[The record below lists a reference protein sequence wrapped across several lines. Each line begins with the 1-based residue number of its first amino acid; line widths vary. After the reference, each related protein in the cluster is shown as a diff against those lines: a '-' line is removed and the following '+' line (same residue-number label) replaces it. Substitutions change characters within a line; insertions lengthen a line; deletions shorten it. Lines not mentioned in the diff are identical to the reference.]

1 MRYPN
6 AFKGVSQIYKAELI
20 AILAVV
26 CTGIGAILAIFG
38 VGVADV
44 GSEAVGKGFAITGGL
59 FVIAT
64 AVLMIVSYILNI
76 IGVGN
81 AAKDESGFRS
91 AMIAIIIGIVASIVA
106 GIFSNKEVVCL
117 LAQLVSKI
125 CSNKEVVCLLA
136 QLVSKICD
144 ILVFWFCIGGIGNL
158 ADKLNDQVIS
168 DKADS
173 FIKLII
179 GIYVAGIVL
188 AIIGSFVKAGGF
200 LDGFIDVAGAVCSI
214 IAYLSYLSLLK
225 GARDMLAR

>member
-6 AFKGVSQIYKAELI
+6 AYKGVSQIYKAELI
-20 AILAVV
+20 AILAVI

-125 CSNKEVVCLLA
+125 C
-136 QLVSKICD
+136 D
-144 ILVFWFCIGGIGNL
+144 IMVFWFCIGGIRNL
-158 ADKLNDQVIS
+158 ADKMNDRNIAN
-168 DKADS
+168 KADS
-173 FIKLII
+173 FTKLII
-179 GIYVAGIVL
+179 GIYIAGIVL

>member
-20 AILAVV
+20 AILAVA

-125 CSNKEVVCLLA
+125 C
-136 QLVSKICD
+136 D
-144 ILVFWFCIGGIGNL
+144 IMVFWFCIGGIRNL
-158 ADKLNDQVIS
+158 ADKMNDRNIAN
-168 DKADS
+168 KADS
-173 FIKLII
+173 FTKLII

>member
-20 AILAVV
+20 AILAVI

-44 GSEAVGKGFAITGGL
+44 GSEAVGKGFAITGGV

-76 IGVGN
+76 VGVGN

-125 CSNKEVVCLLA
+125 C
-136 QLVSKICD
+136 D
-144 ILVFWFCIGGIGNL
+144 IMVFWFCIGGIRNL
-158 ADKLNDQVIS
+158 ADKMNDRNIAN
-168 DKADS
+168 KADS
-173 FIKLII
+173 FTKLII
-179 GIYVAGIVL
+179 GIYVVGIVL

>member
-20 AILAVV
+20 AILAVI

-125 CSNKEVVCLLA
+125 C
-136 QLVSKICD
+136 D
-144 ILVFWFCIGGIGNL
+144 IMVFWFCIGGIHSL
-158 ADKLNDQVIS
+158 AVRMQDRVMAEKS
-168 DKADS
+168 DS
-173 FIKLII
+173 FVKLII

>member
-125 CSNKEVVCLLA
+125 C
-136 QLVSKICD
+136 D
-144 ILVFWFCIGGIGNL
+144 IMVFWFCIGGIRNL
-158 ADKLNDQVIS
+158 ADKMNDRNIAN
-168 DKADS
+168 KADS
-173 FIKLII
+173 FTKLII
-179 GIYVAGIVL
+179 GIYIAGIVL

-200 LDGFIDVAGAVCSI
+200 LDGFIDVAGSICSI

>member
-20 AILAVV
+20 AILAVI

-59 FVIAT
+59 FVMAT

-76 IGVGN
+76 IGVSN

-125 CSNKEVVCLLA
+125 C
-136 QLVSKICD
+136 D
-144 ILVFWFCIGGIGNL
+144 IMVFWFCIGGISNL
-158 ADKLNDQVIS
+158 ADKMNDRNIAS
-168 DKADS
+168 KADS
-173 FIKLII
+173 FTKLII

-214 IAYLSYLSLLK
+214 VAYLSYLSLLK

>member
-6 AFKGVSQIYKAELI
+6 AYKGVSQIYKAELI
-20 AILAVV
+20 AILAVI

-44 GSEAVGKGFAITGGL
+44 GSEAVGKGFAITGSL

-81 AAKDESGFRS
+81 AAKDERGFRS

-106 GIFSNKEVVCL
+106 GIFSKN
-117 LAQLVSKI
+117 
-125 CSNKEVVCLLA
+125 EVVCLLA

-144 ILVFWFCIGGIGNL
+144 VMVFWFCIGGIRNL
-158 ADKLNDQVIS
+158 ADKMNDRNIAN
-168 DKADS
+168 KADS

-179 GIYVAGIVL
+179 GIYVVGIVL

>member
-6 AFKGVSQIYKAELI
+6 AYKGVSQIYKAELI
-20 AILAVV
+20 AILAVA
-26 CTGIGAILAIFG
+26 CTCIGAILAIFG

-125 CSNKEVVCLLA
+125 C
-136 QLVSKICD
+136 D
-144 ILVFWFCIGGIGNL
+144 IMVFWFCIGGIRNL
-158 ADKLNDQVIS
+158 ADKMNDRNIAN
-168 DKADS
+168 KADS
-173 FIKLII
+173 FTKLII

>member
-20 AILAVV
+20 AILAVI

-44 GSEAVGKGFAITGGL
+44 GSEAVGKGFAITGGV

-125 CSNKEVVCLLA
+125 C
-136 QLVSKICD
+136 D
-144 ILVFWFCIGGIGNL
+144 IMVFWFCIGGIRNL
-158 ADKLNDQVIS
+158 ADKMNDRVIA

-173 FIKLII
+173 FTKLII

-188 AIIGSFVKAGGF
+188 AIIGSIVKAGGF

>member
-6 AFKGVSQIYKAELI
+6 AYKGVSQIYKAELI
-20 AILAVV
+20 AILAVI

-44 GSEAVGKGFAITGGL
+44 GSEAVGAGFAITGGL

-106 GIFSNKEVVCL
+106 GIFSNKEVV
-117 LAQLVSKI
+117 S
-125 CSNKEVVCLLA
+125 LLA

-144 ILVFWFCIGGIGNL
+144 IMVFWFCIGGIRNL
-158 ADKLNDQVIS
+158 ADKMNDRNIAN
-168 DKADS
+168 KADS
-173 FIKLII
+173 FTKLII

>member
-6 AFKGVSQIYKAELI
+6 AYKGVSQIYKAELI
-20 AILAVV
+20 AILAVI

-125 CSNKEVVCLLA
+125 C
-136 QLVSKICD
+136 D
-144 ILVFWFCIGGIGNL
+144 IMVFWFCIGGIRNL
-158 ADKLNDQVIS
+158 ADKMNDRNIAN
-168 DKADS
+168 KADS
-173 FIKLII
+173 FTKLII

-214 IAYLSYLSLLK
+214 VAYLSYLSLLK

>member
-20 AILAVV
+20 AILAVI

-125 CSNKEVVCLLA
+125 C
-136 QLVSKICD
+136 D
-144 ILVFWFCIGGIGNL
+144 IMVFWFCIGGIRNL
-158 ADKLNDQVIS
+158 ADKINDRNIAN
-168 DKADS
+168 KADS
-173 FIKLII
+173 FTKLII
-179 GIYVAGIVL
+179 GIYVVGIVL

-225 GARDMLAR
+225 GARDMLDR

>member
-20 AILAVV
+20 AILAVI

-44 GSEAVGKGFAITGGL
+44 GSEAVGAGFAITGGL

-125 CSNKEVVCLLA
+125 C
-136 QLVSKICD
+136 D
-144 ILVFWFCIGGIGNL
+144 IMVFWFCIGGIRNL
-158 ADKLNDQVIS
+158 ADKMNDRNIAN
-168 DKADS
+168 KADS
-173 FIKLII
+173 FTKLII

>member
-20 AILAVV
+20 AILAVI

-125 CSNKEVVCLLA
+125 C
-136 QLVSKICD
+136 D
-144 ILVFWFCIGGIGNL
+144 IMVFWFCIGGIRNL
-158 ADKLNDQVIS
+158 ADKMNDRNIAN
-168 DKADS
+168 KADS
-173 FIKLII
+173 FTKLII

-214 IAYLSYLSLLK
+214 VAYLSYLSLLK

>member
-20 AILAVV
+20 AILAVA

-44 GSEAVGKGFAITGGL
+44 GSEAVGAGFAITGGL

-76 IGVGN
+76 VGVGN

-125 CSNKEVVCLLA
+125 C
-136 QLVSKICD
+136 D
-144 ILVFWFCIGGIGNL
+144 IMVFWFCIGGIRNL
-158 ADKLNDQVIS
+158 ADKMNDRNIAN
-168 DKADS
+168 KADS
-173 FIKLII
+173 FTKLII
-179 GIYVAGIVL
+179 GIYIAGIVL

>member
-20 AILAVV
+20 AILAVI

-125 CSNKEVVCLLA
+125 C
-136 QLVSKICD
+136 D
-144 ILVFWFCIGGIGNL
+144 IMVFWFCIGGIRNL
-158 ADKLNDQVIS
+158 ADKMNDRNIAN
-168 DKADS
+168 KADS

-188 AIIGSFVKAGGF
+188 AIIGSFVKVGGF
-200 LDGFIDVAGAVCSI
+200 LDGFIDVVSAVCSI
-214 IAYLSYLSLLK
+214 VAYLSYLSLLR
-225 GARDMLAR
+225 GAKDMLARYSRA

>member
-20 AILAVV
+20 AILAVI

-125 CSNKEVVCLLA
+125 C
-136 QLVSKICD
+136 D
-144 ILVFWFCIGGIGNL
+144 IMVFWFCIGGIRNL
-158 ADKLNDQVIS
+158 ADKMNDRNIAN
-168 DKADS
+168 KADS
-173 FIKLII
+173 FTKLII
-179 GIYVAGIVL
+179 GIYIAGIVL

-214 IAYLSYLSLLK
+214 VAYLSYLSLLK

>member
-20 AILAVV
+20 AILAVI

-125 CSNKEVVCLLA
+125 C
-136 QLVSKICD
+136 D
-144 ILVFWFCIGGIGNL
+144 IMVFWFCIGGIGNL

>member
-125 CSNKEVVCLLA
+125 C
-136 QLVSKICD
+136 D
-144 ILVFWFCIGGIGNL
+144 IMVFWFCIGGIRNL
-158 ADKLNDQVIS
+158 ADKMNDRNIAN
-168 DKADS
+168 KADS
-173 FIKLII
+173 FTKLII

-214 IAYLSYLSLLK
+214 VAYLSYLSLLK

>member
-6 AFKGVSQIYKAELI
+6 AYKGVSQIYKAELI
-20 AILAVV
+20 AILAVI

-125 CSNKEVVCLLA
+125 C
-136 QLVSKICD
+136 D
-144 ILVFWFCIGGIGNL
+144 IMVFWFCIEGISNL
-158 ADKLNDQVIS
+158 AEKLNDRGVAN
-168 DKADS
+168 KADS
-173 FIKLII
+173 FTKLII
-179 GIYVAGIVL
+179 GIYIAGIVL
-188 AIIGSFVKAGGF
+188 AIIGSFVKVGGF

-214 IAYLSYLSLLK
+214 VAYLSYLSLLK

>member
-6 AFKGVSQIYKAELI
+6 AYKGVSQIYKAELI
-20 AILAVV
+20 AILAVI

-64 AVLMIVSYILNI
+64 AVLMVVSYILNI

-81 AAKDESGFRS
+81 AAKDEIGFRS
-91 AMIAIIIGIVASIVA
+91 AMIGIIIGIVASIVA
-106 GIFSNKEVVCL
+106 GIFSKNEVVCL
-117 LAQLVSKI
+117 LAQLVSK
-125 CSNKEVVCLLA
+125 VCD
-136 QLVSKICD
+136 VM
-144 ILVFWFCIGGIGNL
+144 VFWFCIGGIRNL
-158 ADKLNDQVIS
+158 ADKMNDRNIAS
-168 DKADS
+168 KADS
-173 FIKLII
+173 FTKLII

-188 AIIGSFVKAGGF
+188 AIIGSFVKVGGF

-214 IAYLSYLSLLK
+214 VAYLSYLSLLK

>member
-20 AILAVV
+20 AILAVI

-64 AVLMIVSYILNI
+64 AVLMIVSYVLNI

-81 AAKDESGFRS
+81 AAKDEDGFRS
-91 AMIAIIIGIVASIVA
+91 AMIAIIIGIIASIVA

-125 CSNKEVVCLLA
+125 C
-136 QLVSKICD
+136 D
-144 ILVFWFCIGGIGNL
+144 IMVFWFCIGGIRNL
-158 ADKLNDQVIS
+158 ADKMNDRNIAN
-168 DKADS
+168 KADS
-173 FIKLII
+173 FTKLII

>member
-20 AILAVV
+20 AILAVI

-125 CSNKEVVCLLA
+125 C
-136 QLVSKICD
+136 D
-144 ILVFWFCIGGIGNL
+144 IMVFWFCIGGIRNL
-158 ADKLNDQVIS
+158 ADKMNDRNIAN
-168 DKADS
+168 KADS
-173 FIKLII
+173 FTKLII
-179 GIYVAGIVL
+179 GIYVVGIVL

-200 LDGFIDVAGAVCSI
+200 LDGFIDVAGSICSI

-225 GARDMLAR
+225 GAWDMLAR

>member
-20 AILAVV
+20 AILAVI

-76 IGVGN
+76 VGVGN

-125 CSNKEVVCLLA
+125 C
-136 QLVSKICD
+136 D
-144 ILVFWFCIGGIGNL
+144 IMVFWFCIGGIRNL
-158 ADKLNDQVIS
+158 ADKMNDRNIAN
-168 DKADS
+168 KADS
-173 FIKLII
+173 FTKLII

>member
-20 AILAVV
+20 AILAVI

-106 GIFSNKEVVCL
+106 GIFSNKEVV
-117 LAQLVSKI
+117 S
-125 CSNKEVVCLLA
+125 LLA

-144 ILVFWFCIGGIGNL
+144 IMVFWFCIGGIRNL
-158 ADKLNDQVIS
+158 ADKMNDRNIAN
-168 DKADS
+168 KADS
-173 FIKLII
+173 FTKLII

-188 AIIGSFVKAGGF
+188 AIIGSFVKVGGF

-214 IAYLSYLSLLK
+214 VAYLSYLSLLK

>member
-1 MRYPN
+1 MKYPN
-6 AFKGVSQIYKAELI
+6 AYKGVSQIYKAELI
-20 AILAVV
+20 AILAVI

-125 CSNKEVVCLLA
+125 C
-136 QLVSKICD
+136 D
-144 ILVFWFCIGGIGNL
+144 IMVFWFCIGGIRNL
-158 ADKLNDQVIS
+158 ADKMNDRNIAN
-168 DKADS
+168 KADS
-173 FIKLII
+173 FTKLII

>member
-20 AILAVV
+20 AILAVI

-125 CSNKEVVCLLA
+125 C
-136 QLVSKICD
+136 D
-144 ILVFWFCIGGIGNL
+144 IMVFWFCIGGIRNL
-158 ADKLNDQVIS
+158 ADKMNDRNIAN
-168 DKADS
+168 KADS
-173 FIKLII
+173 FTKLII

-188 AIIGSFVKAGGF
+188 AIIGSFVKVGGF

-214 IAYLSYLSLLK
+214 VAYLSYLSLLK

>member
-6 AFKGVSQIYKAELI
+6 AYKGVSQIYKAELI
-20 AILAVV
+20 AILAVI

-125 CSNKEVVCLLA
+125 C
-136 QLVSKICD
+136 D
-144 ILVFWFCIGGIGNL
+144 IMVFWFCIGGIRNL
-158 ADKLNDQVIS
+158 ADKMNDRNIAN
-168 DKADS
+168 KADS
-173 FIKLII
+173 FTKLII

-214 IAYLSYLSLLK
+214 IAYLSYLSLLRDAK
-225 GARDMLAR
+225 DMLAR

>member
-6 AFKGVSQIYKAELI
+6 AYKGVSQIYKAELI
-20 AILAVV
+20 AILAVI

-125 CSNKEVVCLLA
+125 C
-136 QLVSKICD
+136 D
-144 ILVFWFCIGGIGNL
+144 IMVFWFCIGGIRNL
-158 ADKLNDQVIS
+158 ADKMNDRNIAN
-168 DKADS
+168 KADS
-173 FIKLII
+173 FTKLII
-179 GIYVAGIVL
+179 GIYIAGIVL
-188 AIIGSFVKAGGF
+188 AIIGSFVKVGGF

-214 IAYLSYLSLLK
+214 VAYLSYLSLLK

>member
-6 AFKGVSQIYKAELI
+6 AYKGVSQIYKAELI
-20 AILAVV
+20 AILAVI

-106 GIFSNKEVVCL
+106 GIFANKEVVCL
-117 LAQLVSKI
+117 IAQLVSR
-125 CSNKEVVCLLA
+125 
-136 QLVSKICD
+136 ICD
-144 ILVFWFCIGGIGNL
+144 VMVFWFCIGGIRNL
-158 ADKLNDQVIS
+158 AEKMNDRNIAN
-168 DKADS
+168 KADS

-179 GIYVAGIVL
+179 GIYVVGIVL
-188 AIIGSFVKAGGF
+188 AIIGSFVKVGGF
-200 LDGFIDVAGAVCSI
+200 LDGFIDVAGAACSI
-214 IAYLSYLSLLK
+214 VAYLSYLSLLR
-225 GARDMLAR
+225 GAKDMLAR

>member
-20 AILAVV
+20 AILAVI

-76 IGVGN
+76 VGVGN

-125 CSNKEVVCLLA
+125 C
-136 QLVSKICD
+136 D
-144 ILVFWFCIGGIGNL
+144 IMVFWFCIGGIRNL
-158 ADKLNDQVIS
+158 ADKMNDRNIAN
-168 DKADS
+168 KADS
-173 FIKLII
+173 FTKLII
-179 GIYVAGIVL
+179 GIYVVGIVL

>member
-20 AILAVV
+20 AILAVI

-76 IGVGN
+76 VGVGN

-125 CSNKEVVCLLA
+125 C
-136 QLVSKICD
+136 D
-144 ILVFWFCIGGIGNL
+144 IMVFWFCIGGIRNL
-158 ADKLNDQVIS
+158 ADKMNDRNIAN
-168 DKADS
+168 KADS
-173 FIKLII
+173 FTKLII

-214 IAYLSYLSLLK
+214 VAYLSYLSLLK

>member
-20 AILAVV
+20 AILAVI

-44 GSEAVGKGFAITGGL
+44 GSEAVGAGFAITGGL
-59 FVIAT
+59 FVMAT

-76 IGVGN
+76 IGVSN

-125 CSNKEVVCLLA
+125 C
-136 QLVSKICD
+136 D
-144 ILVFWFCIGGIGNL
+144 IMVFWFCIGGIRNL
-158 ADKLNDQVIS
+158 ADKMNDRGIAN
-168 DKADS
+168 KADS
-173 FIKLII
+173 FTKLII

-188 AIIGSFVKAGGF
+188 AIIGSFVKVGGF

>member
-20 AILAVV
+20 AILAVI

-125 CSNKEVVCLLA
+125 C
-136 QLVSKICD
+136 D
-144 ILVFWFCIGGIGNL
+144 IMVFWFCIGGIRNL
-158 ADKLNDQVIS
+158 ADKMNDRNIAN
-168 DKADS
+168 KADS
-173 FIKLII
+173 FTKLII
-179 GIYVAGIVL
+179 GIYVVGIVL
-188 AIIGSFVKAGGF
+188 AIIGSFVKTGF
-200 LDGFIDVAGAVCSI
+200 MDGFIDVAGSICSI